1 MDELPQLKIEGGD
14 AWYRAVP
21 PPAVPVPAVNMPPD
35 LHGERAILSDPGTGS
50 IYDLRI
56 LGDVRRDSGSA
67 TVNVVPELDY
77 WRTTIAPHRP
87 VHPRTVPLEHVFIEH
102 RLPYEPP
109 GQDQLPPEP
118 PRTGDADYLLRRIA
132 PGPDQPGAR
141 TPVPARTVGNVH
153 GRRIIQ
159 ATPLGFSWDLRA
171 ISEPY
176 ETEAHDIVV
185 NLTSAH
191 EYYRWILTGSHP
203 DPVPIGLY
211 LLWTE

>member
-1 MDELPQLKIEGGD
+1 MDEELPQLEIEGGD

-21 PPAVPVPAVNMPPD
+21 PAAVPMPARHMPD
-35 LHGERAILSDPGTGS
+35 LHGARAILTDPAVGC

-56 LGDVRRDSGSA
+56 LGDSDGQHV
-67 TVNVVPELDY
+67 TVVPEIDY
-77 WRTTIAPHRP
+77 WRTRITPERP
-87 VHPRTVPLEHVFIEH
+87 IHPRRVPIDQVHVEH
-102 RLPYEPP
+102 RLAYDPPPP
-109 GQDQLPPEP
+109 GQLPPEP
-118 PRTGDADYLLRRIA
+118 PRTHAADYLLRRLS
-132 PGPDQPGAR
+132 PRPDQPGAR

-176 ETEAHDIVV
+176 ENDHHDIVV

-191 EYYRWILTGSHP
+191 EYYAWALTGAHP
-203 DPVPIGLY
+203 SPIPIGIY